1 MEWKGL
7 PPQNTVVAVV
17 VVAPKFVA
25 EELVGT
31 VAGSIAFA
39 AEDMRERRLRNNRKY
54 IWNRRSGR

>member
-7 PPQNTVVAVV
+7 PPQNTVVAV

-39 AEDMRERRLRNNRKY
+39 AEDMRERRQRNNRK
-54 IWNRRSGR
+54 